1 MAHVLIM
8 SHDTTAYLNKRRK
21 RMDVLA
27 TLSLIKNS
35 LDMPVTTLF
44 FIVGIILTCKT
55 KFIQLRALPRFIDL
69 IKKGVVRKEVT
80 NNKGDV
86 KTIDTFHALFTAMST
101 TIGIGNLVGPTVAI
115 FAGGPGAMFWLL
127 LYIFL
132 GSVTKFTEVV
142 FAMVTRV
149 KTDNGHIIG
158 GPMQYLK
165 HVSHFFA
172 NWFMYV
178 MAFLFIGWTMVQ
190 SNTLAEMY
198 AHEGVPEWATG
209 LALAAITFYVLMG
222 GAKRV
227 GEFAAKLVPIMFFFY
242 ISFAILILLQ
252 DITALQ
258 NALFK
263 ISQCIFS
270 PAAPVGGFVGAGVMQ
285 AIKCGLYRGVFITEA
300 GLGTSSIAHAMA
312 DTESPVDQG
321 VLAMFSM
328 AADALLALISGL
340 IVLVTGVWE
349 HGVFRSTMIYE
360 AFKVGAPALGQFV
373 LIVSISLFVIT
384 TIIGNSFNG
393 RQTFAS
399 ITNFKYV
406 NWYVWVTVVMTFVG
420 SMLHV
425 EMAWVIMD
433 ILISLVA
440 IPNLIGII
448 ILALRR
454 PGVLKI

>member
-1 MAHVLIM
+1 
-8 SHDTTAYLNKRRK
+8 
-21 RMDVLA
+21 MDV
-27 TLSLIKNS
+27 
-35 LDMPVTTLF
+35 PVTILF
-44 FIVGIILTCKT
+44 FIVGIILTLKT
-55 KFIQLRALPRFIDL
+55 KFVQIRAWPKFVAL
-69 IKKGVVRKEVT
+69 IKKGVARKEVV
-80 NNKGDV
+80 NQEGDV

-142 FAMVTRV
+142 FAMVTRI

-178 MAFLFIGWTMVQ
+178 MAFLFVGWSMVQ

-198 AHEGVPEWATG
+198 AQEGLPEWVTG
-209 LALAAITFYVLMG
+209 LGLAAITLYVLMG

-242 ISFAILILLQ
+242 ISFALLILFQ
-252 DITALQ
+252 DIVALKYAIL
-258 NALFK
+258 N
-263 ISQCIFS
+263 ITQCILQ
-270 PAAPVGGFVGAGVMQ
+270 PAAPVGGFVGATVLQ
-285 AIKCGLYRGVFITEA
+285 AIKCGLYRGVYITEA

-312 DTESPVDQG
+312 DTERPVDQG

-349 HGVFRSTMIYE
+349 HGIFRSTMIYE
-360 AFKVGAPALGQFV
+360 AFKVSAPALGQFV

-399 ITNFKYV
+399 ITNFKHV
-406 NWYVWVTVVMTFVG
+406 NWYVWFTVIMTFVG

-425 EMAWVIMD
+425 ELAWIIMD
-433 ILISLVA
+433 ILITLVA
-440 IPNLIGII
+440 IPNLIGIT
-448 ILALRR
+448 ILAMRR
-454 PGVLKI
+454 PEELKL

>member
-1 MAHVLIM
+1 MNL
-8 SHDTTAYLNKRRK
+8 
-21 RMDVLA
+21 LA

-35 LDMPVTTLF
+35 MDLPVTILF
-44 FIVGIILTCKT
+44 FIVGIILTLKT
-55 KFIQLRALPRFIDL
+55 RFIQIRALPKFIDL
-69 IKKGVVRKEVT
+69 IKRGVARKEVV
-80 NNKGDV
+80 NKQGDV

-142 FAMVTRV
+142 FAMITRI
-149 KTDNGHIIG
+149 KTDNGYIIG

-178 MAFLFIGWTMVQ
+178 MTGLFIGWSMVQ

-198 AHEGVPEWATG
+198 AQEGVPEWITG
-209 LALAAITFYVLMG
+209 LGLAIITFYVLMG

-242 ISFAILILLQ
+242 ISFALLILFQDIAALQ
-252 DITALQ
+252 D
-258 NALFK
+258 ALFK
-263 ISQCIFS
+263 IGQCVLT
-270 PAAPVGGFVGAGVMQ
+270 PAAPVGGFVGATVMQ
-285 AIKCGLYRGVFITEA
+285 AIRCGLYRGVFITEA

-312 DTESPVDQG
+312 DTENPVDQG

-360 AFKVGAPALGQFV
+360 AFKVSAPALGQFV

-384 TIIGNSFNG
+384 TIIGNAFNG

-406 NWYVWVTVVMTFVG
+406 NVYVWFTVVMTFVG
-420 SMLHV
+420 SMIHV
-425 EMAWVIMD
+425 ELAWIIMD
-433 ILISLVA
+433 ILITLVA
-440 IPNLIGII
+440 IPNLIGIT
-448 ILALRR
+448 ILAMRR
-454 PGVLKI
+454 PEELRL